1 MTATRTIRLTCDRC
15 GVEVTHDDAEGHRP
29 RDWER
34 FALSNNARGLR
45 LDGDLCPS
53 CAMHIADA
61 LRHPD
66 AAAHPPPAP
75 VRLNLTLEGYQLLI
89 ADADTAI
96 RAAIT
101 DAVAEFQA
109 TPTRMLDPDAFTDV
123 LASAGIHAETLV
135 DRIRTRLKELPIG

>member
-15 GVEVTHDDAEGHRP
+15 GAEVTHDDAEGHRP

-53 CAMHIADA
+53 CAIQIADA

-66 AAAHPPPAP
+66 APPPPAP
-75 VRLNLTLEGYQLLI
+75 TPTRLDLTLESYQLLI

-96 RAAIT
+96 RVAIT

-109 TPTRMLDPDAFTDV
+109 TPTRMLDPDAFADV
-123 LASAGIHAETLV
+123 LVNAGVHAEALV
-135 DRIRTRLKELPIG
+135 DRMRARMKELPVG